1 MNDIEAVKQRADIV
15 DIISQ
20 YVPLRRSG
28 RTFKA
33 PCPFHQ
39 EKTPSFVVNPD
50 RQTWHCFGACST
62 GGDVF
67 QFLMRRENLTFGE
80 ALRQLAG
87 QLGVELRSGGD
98 GGPREDHSRLYEANE
113 AAAQYFRHL
122 LLNAEAAAAARGYV
136 ERRGVDGA
144 TAEAFQLGYAL
155 NSYEALRAHLAERG
169 FTTEEMVQAG
179 LLTEGERGAYDR
191 FRDRLIFPIRDE
203 RGRAIG
209 FGGRV
214 LGDGMPKYLNSP
226 QTPVF
231 DKSGTLYAL
240 DRARDAIRAAGSAV
254 VVEGYM
260 DVIAAHQHGITN
272 VVATLGT
279 ALTEKHVQILKR
291 YTRRVTLA
299 MDADAAG
306 QEAMSRGLAVLD
318 GTAKDA
324 DAPLET
330 TVDWRGMV
338 RLHAVS
344 PVEVAVFTVPQG
356 KDPDDLI
363 RADPDAFTRLAEA
376 AVSPFDFRLRHELGK
391 VDRSNP
397 RALLEVADRLLPV
410 VAGVSDRALQ
420 ARYLSDLAGATGVR
434 EEDLRGRLR
443 DADGTRPAAA
453 PLALK
458 ERARPAVAA
467 PLPEP
472 EEGVAPTRGPAAS
485 TAAGVLKQEMLCLRL
500 LYSYA
505 GLRTDGM
512 LLEEDL
518 FTDAANRYL
527 FQVWRASPD
536 LSRVPDLLDDTLASA
551 LRAVL
556 QMEIPRFDEAKA
568 ARALADVTARIR
580 FRRKEE
586 EKRLSAVTLRE
597 AEGGVDRAAMLEL
610 ARAFL
615 AGEDSLPQEGAESEA
630 ALQALRDLQAG
641 MELHRLEAALR
652 TGEKKDI

>member
-1 MNDIEAVKQRADIV
+1 
-15 DIISQ
+15 
-20 YVPLRRSG
+20 
-28 RTFKA
+28 
-33 PCPFHQ
+33 
-39 EKTPSFVVNPD
+39 
-50 RQTWHCFGACST
+50 
-62 GGDVF
+62 
-67 QFLMRRENLTFGE
+67 
-80 ALRQLAG
+80 
-87 QLGVELRSGGD
+87 
-98 GGPREDHSRLYEANE
+98 
-113 AAAQYFRHL
+113 
-122 LLNAEAAAAARGYV
+122 
-136 ERRGVDGA
+136 VDGA

-169 FTTEEMVQAG
+169 FTTEEMVRAG
-179 LLTEGERGAYDR
+179 LLSEGERGAYDR

-260 DVIAAHQHGITN
+260 DVIAAHQYGITN

-318 GTAKDA
+318 GTAKDP

-356 KDPDDLI
+356 KDPDELI

-376 AVSPFDFRLRHELGK
+376 AVPPFDFRLRHELGK

-443 DADGTRPAAA
+443 DAEGAHPPAASL
-453 PLALK
+453 PLK
-458 ERARPAVAA
+458 ERARPTVAA
-467 PLPEP
+467 PAAEP
-472 EEGVAPTRGPAAS
+472 EEGDAEGVAPTRGPAAS

-586 EKRLSAVTLRE
+586 EKRLFAVTLRE
-597 AEGGVDRAAMLEL
+597 AEGSVDRAAMLEL

-615 AGEDSLPQEGAESEA
+615 TGEGSLPADGAESEA